1 MGCCNSAAIPAPAD
15 KVWATIRDFH
25 DLSWSAN
32 VLQKVDAVGD
42 AGGLEVGAKR
52 VLNNAFQET
61 LIELDDEGRE
71 MRYTID
77 DGPGPFNSDNVTGY
91 TGKVEAFP
99 VKEDN
104 TTFVLWTS
112 EWSADGEGAKAFCD
126 PIYQGLLADLKAH
139 FA

>member
-1 MGCCNSAAIPAPAD
+1 
-15 KVWATIRDFH
+15 
-25 DLSWSAN
+25 
-32 VLQKVDAVGD
+32 
-42 AGGLEVGAKR
+42 
-52 VLNNAFQET
+52 
-61 LIELDDEGRE
+61 